1 MRQLFA
7 SSKHSS
13 RTPDDSVDPDASRV
27 IAALRDPKAFS
38 ALFDAYWDAIFK
50 YCYYHCGDWHL
61 AEDLAS
67 DVFVKALANLKNFDP
82 SVTGATF
89 RGWLYGIARN
99 TVITS
104 YRKAGRQ
111 PHDSLDDRFDLLSN
125 EQSVEDLVIAG
136 EQHAELR
143 ALLERLPDDQRQ
155 LLELRLAGLNAA
167 EIARTLGR
175 SHDAVRKAQS
185 RAVNGLRKALDVQ
198 RQTSESANEQR
209 NG

>member
-7 SSKHSS
+7 RSN
-13 RTPDDSVDPDASRV
+13 TPTRFPIDSIDPDAAKV
-27 IAALRDPKAFS
+27 AAALRDPHAF
-38 ALFDAYWDAIFK
+38 AILFDAYWDAIFK
-50 YCYYHCGDWHL
+50 YCYYHVSDWHQ

-67 DVFVKALANLKNFDP
+67 EVFVKALANLKNFDP
-82 SVTGATF
+82 TTSGATF
-89 RGWLYGIARN
+89 RAWLFGIARN
-99 TVITS
+99 TVISS
-104 YRKAGRQ
+104 YRKYGKQ
-111 PHDSLDDRFDLLSN
+111 PIASLDDEGELIATG
-125 EQSVEDLVIAG
+125 QSVEELVIAA

-143 ALLERLPDDQRQ
+143 ALLDGLPDEQRQ

-185 RAVNGLRKALDVQ
+185 RAVIGLRNQLIAQ
-198 RQTSESANEQR
+198 RRSEQTNEQD